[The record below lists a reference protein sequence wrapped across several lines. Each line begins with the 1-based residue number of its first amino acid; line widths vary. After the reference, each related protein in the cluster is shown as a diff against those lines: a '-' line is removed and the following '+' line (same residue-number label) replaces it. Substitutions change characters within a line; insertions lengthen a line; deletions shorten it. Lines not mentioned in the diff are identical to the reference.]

1 MLASA
6 TTPLERNAAF
16 AAFSPIIASNQVQR
30 RISVV
35 QREKIGA
42 VLVVGA
48 GVGGMR
54 AAIDLADA
62 GMKVYLVEQSPSV
75 GGVVAQLGFM
85 FPTHDCVL
93 CRGTSDHGYG
103 CTRPSITP
111 WLLDFSMHSSIE
123 LMTLTQV
130 VSVSG
135 QPGHFVATVRHKP
148 RYVDIRHCVNCN
160 KCAEVCPIELPDPFQ
175 LGLSTRKAAYKVAAR
190 AAPDAYV
197 IERGNYCDDCR
208 QCVAVCPTGAIDLEE
223 REWYEDLHVGAIILT
238 VGYKIHDPTSSAE
251 YGYGR
256 YPNVITSM
264 EYERLASRSGPTEG
278 LIRRPSDGKPPR
290 KVAWIQCVGSRDQEH
305 PYCSSVCCMYA
316 IKQAMLTKQRLPG
329 VDSQIFMIDERT
341 FSKEYSAYAR
351 RAVDLFNVGFVRS
364 RVSMIHQEP
373 DTQDLIIQHQTD
385 DGLLKEERFDMVVL
399 SVGSEPPAQS
409 KQLADMLDIE
419 LNEYGFCKTEKFE
432 PVDTTRPGIYVAGAF
447 GVPKEITES
456 IIDASGAVA
465 QAIQLLSGT
474 QHSLDEP
481 VTYPIERDVS
491 GERPRVGIFA
501 CRCGGEISDVID
513 LPDVIAYARTQPD
526 VVYAGEVAFGCQE
539 DGLAEIKRII
549 RQKGINRLVIGA
561 CTPRTH
567 EALFQELL
575 RRVRLNPYLLEFVSL
590 RESCSWVHYDNPI
603 GATRKA
609 KELLRFGVARAR
621 QLEAIK
627 KLEMD
632 YDRRA
637 LVLGGGVA
645 GLTAA
650 LTIAEQGY
658 DVFLVEKERLLG
670 GNVRHL
676 YYTAEGDNPQQMLRN
691 LIKRVESHERIAVYK
706 ETEIV
711 RFRGIKGNFTSTLRG
726 VRNGDGKI
734 EDWDVTH
741 GVTIVATGAQEFRGP
756 VYLLGEDSRVVA
768 QLELEKMIAEQA
780 TEINKLKRVA
790 MIQCVGPWSIDPSE
804 EFYCSRTCCTN
815 TMKNAIRIKIIN
827 PACEV
832 VVLYKEVMTYGFREK
847 HYTEARERGVLFVRY
862 EDDAPPEVYVKEGQL
877 KVKVQD
883 QTLHQEIV
891 LAPDLLALSMASVPA
906 ETNTR
911 LAEMFGVPLSTEG
924 FFMED
929 NLKLRPMDFTRE
941 GIFLCGAAHYPKFS
955 EEAIAHALAT
965 SARAMTV
972 LDEEKLEATIKF
984 AVVDQNKCVGCLT
997 CTRTCPFQIPKI
1009 DPEAVGVGG
1018 IPGAAYI
1025 EPVLCTGCGTCTSE
1039 CPANAIQLLHYHD
1052 DQIMVPNA
1060 PILGQWLVDYQTSEV
1075 SS

>member
-1 MLASA
+1 M
-6 TTPLERNAAF
+6 AAQCRVLF
-16 AAFSPIIASNQVQR
+16 VIASGQVQR

-54 AAIDLADA
+54 AAIDLADS

-75 GGVVAQLGFM
+75 GGVVAQLGYM

-103 CTRPSITP
+103 CTRPAITP
-111 WLLDFSMHSSIE
+111 WLLDFSLHSSVE
-123 LMTLTQV
+123 LMTLSEI

-148 RYVDIRHCVNCN
+148 RYVDIRHCINCN
-160 KCAEVCPIELPDPFQ
+160 KCAEICPIELPDPFQ

-190 AAPDAYV
+190 SAPDAYV
-197 IERGNYCDDCR
+197 IERGDYCDDCR
-208 QCVAVCPTGAIDLEE
+208 KCAPVCPTGAIDLDEQ
-223 REWYEDLHVGAIILT
+223 EWYEDLHVGAIILT
-238 VGYKIHDPTSSAE
+238 VGYKVHDPTGEVE

-256 YPNVITSM
+256 YPNVITSL
-264 EYERLASRSGPTEG
+264 EYERRASRSGPTEG
-278 LIRRPSDGKPPR
+278 LIRRPSDDKPPR
-290 KVAWIQCVGSRDQEH
+290 KIAWIQCVGSRNQEH
-305 PYCSSVCCMYA
+305 PYCSSICCMYA
-316 IKQAMLTKQRLPG
+316 TKEAMLAKQRLPG
-329 VDSQIFMIDERT
+329 VDTQIFVMDSRA
-341 FSKEYSAYAR
+341 FSKEYSAYTR
-351 RAVDLFNVGFVRS
+351 RAEDVFNVGFVRS
-364 RVSMIHQEP
+364 RISIIHQDPE
-373 DTQDLIIQHQTD
+373 TNDLIIRYQTD
-385 DGLLKEERFDMVVL
+385 DGILKEDRFDMVVL

-409 KQLADMLDIE
+409 KELAEMLDIE

-447 GVPKEITES
+447 SMPKEITES

-501 CRCGGEISDVID
+501 CRCGGEVSDVID
-513 LPDVIAYARTQPD
+513 LPDVIDYARTLPD
-526 VVYAGEVAFGCQE
+526 VVYAGQLSFGCQE

-549 RQKGINRLVIGA
+549 REKGINRLVVGA

-567 EALFQELL
+567 EALFQDLL
-575 RRVRLNPYLLEFVSL
+575 RRVRLNPHLLEFVSL
-590 RESCSWVHYDNPI
+590 RESCTWVHYDNPA

-621 QLEAIK
+621 QLKSIHK
-627 KLEMD
+627 IEMD
-632 YDRRA
+632 QNQRA

-658 DVFLVEKERLLG
+658 DVFLVEKERVLG
-670 GNVRHL
+670 GNVRNLH
-676 YYTAEGDNPQQMLRN
+676 YTAEGDNPHQMLRN
-691 LIKRVESHERIAVYK
+691 LTKRVESHERIAVYK
-706 ETEIV
+706 ETEMAK
-711 RFRGIKGNFTSTLRG
+711 FRGIKGNFVSTLRG
-726 VRNGDGKI
+726 ARNGNGKR
-734 EDWDVTH
+734 EEWEVTH
-741 GVTIVATGAQEFRGP
+741 GVTILATGAKEFHGP
-756 VYLLGEDSRVVA
+756 VYFLGQDSRVVT
-768 QLELEKMIAEQA
+768 QLELEQTIAEHA
-780 TEINKLKRVA
+780 EEINKLKSVT
-790 MIQCVGPWSIDPSE
+790 MIQCVGPWNLDGSDL

-815 TMKNAIRIKIIN
+815 TLKNAIRIKIIN
-827 PACEV
+827 PACQV
-832 VVLYKEVMTYGFREK
+832 VVLYKELMTYGFREIY
-847 HYTEARERGVLFVRY
+847 YTQARERGVLFVRY
-862 EDDAPPEVYVKEGQL
+862 DDDSPPTVYVEEGKL
-877 KVKVQD
+877 KIKIQD
-883 QTLHQEIV
+883 HV
-891 LAPDLLALSMASVPA
+891 LLQDIILSPDLLALSMATVPA
-906 ETNTR
+906 ETNTQ

-965 SARAMTV
+965 SARAMTIV
-972 LDEEKLEATIKF
+972 DQEKLEATIKF
-984 AVVDQNKCVGCLT
+984 AVVDQSKCVGCLT
-997 CTRTCPFQIPKI
+997 CVRTCPFQIPKM
-1009 DPEAVGVGG
+1009 DPGAVGVGA
-1018 IPGAAYI
+1018 IVGAAYI
-1025 EPVLCTGCGTCTSE
+1025 EPTLCTGCGTCTSE
-1039 CPANAIQLLHYHD
+1039 CPANAIQLLHYHN
-1052 DQIMVPNA
+1052 DQIMVPDT
-1060 PILGQWLVDYQTSEV
+1060 PVLGQWLIT
-1075 SS
+1075 

>member
-1 MLASA
+1 M
-6 TTPLERNAAF
+6 
-16 AAFSPIIASNQVQR
+16 
-30 RISVV
+30 V

-54 AAIDLADA
+54 AATDLADA
-62 GMKVYLVEQSPSV
+62 GMNVYLIEQSPSV
-75 GGVVAQLGFM
+75 GGVVARLGFM

-111 WLLDFSMHSSIE
+111 WLLDFSLHPSIE
-123 LMTLTQV
+123 LMTLSEV

-160 KCAEVCPIELPDPFQ
+160 KCTDVCPVELSDPFQ
-175 LGLSTRKAAYKVAAR
+175 MGLSKRKAAYKVAAR
-190 AAPDAYV
+190 AAPDAYA
-197 IERGNYCDDCR
+197 IERGDYCDDCR
-208 QCVAVCPTGAIDLEE
+208 QCAAVCPTGAIDLDEQ
-223 REWYEDLHVGAIILT
+223 EWYEDLHVGAIILT
-238 VGYKIHDPTSSAE
+238 VGYKMHDPTGSAE

-278 LIRRPSDGKPPR
+278 LVRRPSDGKLPR
-290 KVAWIQCVGSRDQEH
+290 RVAWIQCVGSRDQEH

-316 IKQAMLTKQRLPG
+316 IKEAMLAKQRLPG
-329 VDSQIFMIDERT
+329 VDTQIFMMDERT

-351 RAVDLFNVGFVRS
+351 RAKEMFDVGFVRS

-385 DGLLKEERFDMVVL
+385 DGILKEERFDMVVL

-419 LNEYGFCKTEKFE
+419 LNDYGFCKTEKFE
-432 PVDTTRPGIYVAGAF
+432 PVDTTRPGVYVAGAF
-447 GVPKEITES
+447 GMPKEITES

-474 QHSLDEP
+474 QHSLVELD
-481 VTYPIERDVS
+481 TYPLERDVS
-491 GERPRVGIFA
+491 GEQPRVGILA
-501 CRCGGEISDVID
+501 CRCSGEISDVID
-513 LPDVIAYARTQPD
+513 LPEALAYAHTLPD
-526 VVYAGEVAFGCQE
+526 VVYAGQVAFGCQE
-539 DGLAEIKRII
+539 DGLAEIKRVI
-549 RQKGINRLVIGA
+549 REKGINRLVVGA

-567 EALFQELL
+567 EVLFQDLL
-575 RRVRLNPYLLEFVSL
+575 RRVRLNPHLLEFVSL
-590 RESCSWVHYDNPI
+590 RESCSWVHYDNPA

-609 KELLRFGVARAR
+609 KELFRFGVARAR
-621 QLEAIK
+621 QLKPIHK
-627 KLEMD
+627 MEMD
-632 YDRRA
+632 HDRRA

-658 DVFLVEKERLLG
+658 DVFLVEKDRLLG

-676 YYTAEGDNPQQMLRN
+676 YYTAEGDNPHQMLRN
-691 LIKRVESHERIAVYK
+691 LTRRVESHERIAVYK
-706 ETEIV
+706 GTQLV
-711 RFRGIKGNFTSTLRG
+711 RFRGTKGNFVSTLRG
-726 VRNGDGKI
+726 EPNGSGEVK
-734 EDWDVTH
+734 EWEAGH
-741 GVTIVATGAQEFRGP
+741 GVTIVATGANEFRGP
-756 VYLLGEDSRVVA
+756 VYLLDEDKRVVT
-768 QLELEKMIAEQA
+768 QLELEKMIAERA
-780 TEINKLKRVA
+780 EEINQLKRVT
-790 MIQCVGPWSIDPSE
+790 MIQCVGPWNLDDGDQ

-815 TMKNAIRIKIIN
+815 TLKNAIRIKVIN
-827 PACEV
+827 PACQV
-832 VVLYKEVMTYGFREK
+832 VVLYKELMTYGFREIY
-847 HYTEARERGVLFVRY
+847 YTEARERGVLFVRY
-862 EDDAPPEVYVKEGQL
+862 EDDAPPEVYVEEGQL

-883 QTLHQEIV
+883 QILDQEII
-891 LAPDLLALSMASVPA
+891 LAPDLLALSMATVPA

-911 LAEMFGVPLSTEG
+911 LAEMLDVPLSIEG

-972 LDEEKLEATIKF
+972 LGQEKLEATIKF
-984 AVVDQNKCVGCLT
+984 AMVDQSKCVGCLT
-997 CTRTCPFQIPKI
+997 CVRTCPFRIPKM
-1009 DPEAVGVGG
+1009 DPGAVGVGG
-1018 IPGAAYI
+1018 IIGAAYI
-1025 EPVLCTGCGTCTSE
+1025 EPTLCTGCGTCTSE

-1052 DQIMVPNA
+1052 DQIMVPDV
-1060 PILGQWLVDYQTSEV
+1060 PVLGRWLTA
-1075 SS
+1075 